1 MHPHNAGYEPGNYWA
16 VCDRCGV
23 DHRIDKLKT
32 TWDGLLV
39 CEDDW
44 ETRHPQ
50 EFLRV
55 TPDTIAPQG
64 EIGLPPPDSFISV
77 EYILPMPEVP
87 DGTFNN
93 GFIDPDP
100 GPSPSLPSDIE
111 NDLIINLDEE
121 LLFTDS
127 SDNNLDWGV

>member
-1 MHPHNAGYEPGNYWA
+1 
-16 VCDRCGV
+16 
-23 DHRIDKLKT
+23 
-32 TWDGLLV
+32 
-39 CEDDW
+39 
-44 ETRHPQ
+44 
-50 EFLRV
+50 
-55 TPDTIAPQG
+55 
-64 EIGLPPPDSFISV
+64 
-77 EYILPMPEVP
+77 MPEVP

-100 GPSPSLPSDIE
+100 GPSPSLPSNIE